1 MMENFKKLAA
11 EKAIEEVKSGM
22 IVGLG
27 SGSTVFYAI
36 HKLAEEIRTGSLINI
51 FCLASSIHTEK
62 LANKL
67 NIPLISF
74 HDKQEIDLTID
85 GADEVDK
92 YLNLIKGGG
101 AAHLREKILA
111 QASKKFIVVV
121 DESKMS
127 NKLGEKWAVPIEVV
141 KFAYPVIEKYIDSIN
156 GKPDLRRYENGTPVV
171 TDEGNY
177 IIDGNFGIIRNPFE
191 LAEKLESKA
200 GIVEHGLFLRL
211 TSKVIIAGKEGIK
224 ILERNWLKHL

>member
-1 MMENFKKLAA
+1 MEEFKKIAA
-11 EKAIEEVKSGM
+11 EKAVEEIESGM
-22 IVGLG
+22 VVGLG
-27 SGSTVFYAI
+27 TGSTVFYAI
-36 HKLAEEIRTGSLINI
+36 QKLAEEIRTGSLINI
-51 FCLASSIHTEK
+51 VAIASSIQSEK

-67 NIPLISF
+67 NIPIISF
-74 HDKQEIDLTID
+74 HEKQEIDITID

-101 AAHLREKILA
+101 AAHLREKILV
-111 QASKKFIVVV
+111 QASKKFIAVV
-121 DESKMS
+121 DESKLS

-141 KFAYPVIEKYIDSIN
+141 KFAYPVIEKYIDEIN
-156 GKPDLRRYENGTPVV
+156 GKPDLRTYENGSPVV

-177 IIDGNFGIIRNPFE
+177 IIDGDFGIIQNLFE

-211 TSKVIIAGKEGIK
+211 ASKVIVAGKSGVQ
-224 ILERNWLKHL
+224 ILDKKN

>member
-1 MMENFKKLAA
+1 MEKFKKLAA

-27 SGSTVFYAI
+27 SGSTVYYAI

-51 FCLASSIHTEK
+51 FAIASSIQTEK

-67 NIPLISF
+67 NIPIISF
-74 HDKQEIDLTID
+74 HEKEEIDLTID

-121 DESKMS
+121 DDSKVS

-156 GKPDLRRYENGTPVV
+156 GKPDLRRYENGAPVI

-177 IIDGNFGIIRNPFE
+177 IIDGNFGIIQNPFE

-200 GIVEHGLFLRL
+200 GIIEHGLFLHL
-211 TSKVIIAGKEGIK
+211 ASKVIVAGKEGIK
-224 ILERNWLKHL
+224 ILERN

>member
-1 MMENFKKLAA
+1 MEKFKKLAA

-27 SGSTVFYAI
+27 SGSTVYYAI

-51 FCLASSIHTEK
+51 FAIDSSIQTEK

-67 NIPLISF
+67 NIPIISF
-74 HDKQEIDLTID
+74 HEKEEIDLTID

-121 DESKMS
+121 DDSKVS

-156 GKPDLRRYENGTPVV
+156 GKPDLRRYENGAPVI

-177 IIDGNFGIIRNPFE
+177 IIDGNFGIIQNPFE

-200 GIVEHGLFLRL
+200 GIIEHGLFLHL
-211 TSKVIIAGKEGIK
+211 ASKVIVAGKEGIK
-224 ILERNWLKHL
+224 ILERN